1 MLRMGSSV
9 SSTGKTV
16 QSMAQRIE
24 ATLETLFSLPN
35 HGISAVSVD
44 ATNSTLFR
52 FGARCLRGAVSR
64 FAASRFAAASRLAT
78 TGRVSGSFG
87 RNTRDDV
94 SASEPAT
101 ASRTNPSAIG
111 ACL

>member
-9 SSTGKTV
+9 SSSGKTV

-52 FGARCLRGAVSR
+52 FGAGCLRGAVSR

-78 TGRVSGSFG
+78 IGRVSGSFG
-87 RNTRDDV
+87 RNT
-94 SASEPAT
+94 
-101 ASRTNPSAIG
+101 
-111 ACL
+111 